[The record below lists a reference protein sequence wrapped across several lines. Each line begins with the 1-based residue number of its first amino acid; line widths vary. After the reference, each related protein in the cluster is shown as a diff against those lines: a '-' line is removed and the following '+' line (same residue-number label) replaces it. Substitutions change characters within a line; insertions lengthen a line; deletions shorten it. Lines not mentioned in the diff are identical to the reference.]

1 MSLISYVI
9 PVYNNAGSIT
19 PTWDAIRTL
28 FEGPLAGHA
37 CQVVFV
43 NDGSRDASLEEMRAL
58 AASDPR
64 VQAITFTRNFG
75 QLAAIIAGYRHAQGD
90 AVINM
95 SADLQDPAELT
106 VDMVRQ
112 WEAGCEVVVGYRQ
125 EREDSMLARLF
136 SRLAYAAVRS
146 GNRDVPAGGFD
157 FVLMSRKAL
166 AQFLTLKGRNR
177 FFQGDVL
184 WAGFR
189 TAFLPYTRRKRTIG
203 RSQYTFSKKLKL
215 FFDFT
220 LDSSY
225 LPIRLM
231 SLCGGAL
238 ALSGIVYAA
247 VIVLARLLGGT
258 PFTGWAP
265 IMVVMLVTT
274 GMLMLMLGVI
284 GEYVWRILDE
294 IKDKPLYVL
303 DEGREDR
310 AAGND
315 PPP

>member
-1 MSLISYVI
+1 M
-9 PVYNNAGSIT
+9 
-19 PTWDAIRTL
+19 
-28 FEGPLAGHA
+28 
-37 CQVVFV
+37 VFV